1 MKFQK
6 SSMFS
11 GRFRRLELL
20 NMGIFDKMNQVS
32 RNVAESSKSAAE
44 TSNLKKKIAYEKERI
59 QEVMTEIGR
68 LFYENP
74 NSDHQ
79 EELKLCADIDDRKRR
94 IASMQGDLSTLKGV
108 RICGKCGARFDEKY
122 TFDFCG
128 KCGAKLS

>member
-6 SSMFS
+6 SSMFF

-68 LFYENP
+68 LFYDNP
-74 NSDHQ
+74 DDDHP
-79 EELKLCADIDDRKRR
+79 K
-94 IASMQGDLSTLKGV
+94 
-108 RICGKCGARFDEKY
+108 
-122 TFDFCG
+122 
-128 KCGAKLS
+128 